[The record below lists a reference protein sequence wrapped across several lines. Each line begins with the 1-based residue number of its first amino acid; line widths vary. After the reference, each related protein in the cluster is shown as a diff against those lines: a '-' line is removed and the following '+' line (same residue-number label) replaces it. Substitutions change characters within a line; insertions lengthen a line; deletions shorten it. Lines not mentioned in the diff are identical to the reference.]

1 MTVRCS
7 TCGTTKFGLI
17 RQRHYFLVFCSR
29 RCKARYL
36 DRLAQDTERIE
47 SWQRWLYG
55 CRNREP
61 QKDQAGSL

>member
-1 MTVRCS
+1 MSVKCS

-55 CRNREP
+55 YP
-61 QKDQAGSL
+61 

>member
-1 MTVRCS
+1 MTVKCS

-47 SWQRWLYG
+47 LAALALRVPVTGRLRGQHFQG
-55 CRNREP
+55 
-61 QKDQAGSL
+61 